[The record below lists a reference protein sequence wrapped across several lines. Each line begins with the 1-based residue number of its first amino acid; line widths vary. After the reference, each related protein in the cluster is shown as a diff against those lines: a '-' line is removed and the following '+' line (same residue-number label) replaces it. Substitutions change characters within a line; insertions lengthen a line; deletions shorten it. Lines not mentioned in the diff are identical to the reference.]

1 MKQFSLFIALFI
13 SLNGQAQNAVTTAP
27 QPLES
32 SASVKIMS
40 KSGKE
45 IQPLLILDGV
55 VLHTPTEE
63 AFQKQIK
70 AIDPNSIEKIDVLKG
85 EAATKS
91 LYGEK
96 GANGVILITT
106 KKK

>member
-13 SLNGQAQNAVTTAP
+13 SLNGHAQNPAP
-27 QPLES
+27 VAQPLES
-32 SASVKIMS
+32 TATVKIMS

-45 IQPLLILDGV
+45 IQPLLVLDGV
-55 VLHTPTEE
+55 VLNTPTEE

-70 AIDPNSIEKIDVLKG
+70 AIDPNSIEKMDVLKG